1 MTGDELFKNIMGVTS
16 IAGLSWG
23 FVVWINN
30 FFKDR
35 REKRT
40 ALKQGAVVTQEIT
53 ELKVDIKEL
62 KRADIDQQEDIMN
75 IEKKIEQVER
85 DHHDFMMLM
94 MGRKT

>member
-1 MTGDELFKNIMGVTS
+1 L
-16 IAGLSWG
+16 
-23 FVVWINN
+23 
-30 FFKDR
+30 R
-35 REKRT
+35 
-40 ALKQGAVVTQEIT
+40 
-53 ELKVDIKEL
+53 VDIKEL

>member
-23 FVVWINN
+23 LVVWVNN
-30 FFKDR
+30 IFKDR
-35 REKRT
+35 REKRI